1 MSWYDKTPVSYSHF
15 GQPYFILDSSWH
27 HVSTP
32 RHRPDSLIKH
42 WDLFPL
48 LGLLRFRSQEP
59 VTPRYHRSPTLTS
72 HKDHHIWTTRILVPS
87 TDLFRQP
94 PTSLIR
100 FYSYCDQPLVK
111 PGRRCY
117 PINPQG
123 CTISLVHNLTHWLAF
138 DKSIGTSRH
147 HCLSLKRLLVYYIIF
162 HSSSSSLIFSLPHCV
177 HESPY
182 LPYPFPWSAV

>member
-1 MSWYDKTPVSYSHF
+1 MSWYNKTPVSYFHF

-27 HVSTP
+27 HASTP
-32 RHRPDSLIKH
+32 RHRPNSLIKY

-147 HCLSLKRLLVYYIIF
+147 HWLPLNDRLYIIVY
-162 HSSSSSLIFSLPHCV
+162 SISPLIPLSPLCLTVYTNLLIFFLDP
-177 HESPY
+177 
-182 LPYPFPWSAV
+182 

>member
-1 MSWYDKTPVSYSHF
+1 MYIQYLFPVQYEFNIHLSGYDKTPVSYFHF

-27 HVSTP
+27 HASTP
-32 RHRPDSLIKH
+32 RHRPNSLLKY

-48 LGLLRFRSQEP
+48 LGLLCFRSQEL
-59 VTPRYHRSPTLTS
+59 VTPRYHWSLTLTS
-72 HKDHHIWTTRILVPS
+72 DKDHHIWTTWILVPS
-87 TDLFRQP
+87 TDLFRQL

-100 FYSYCDQPLVK
+100 FYSYCDQLLVK
-111 PGRRCY
+111 PSRQHY

-147 HCLSLKRLLVYYIIF
+147 HCLSLK
-162 HSSSSSLIFSLPHCV
+162 
-177 HESPY
+177 
-182 LPYPFPWSAV
+182 